1 MEVPKEYKILAT
13 NVGVIDQNNNNVDEL
28 VHVQREISSDC
39 DHEYVTR
46 VPKGKVGNY
55 RTYGI
60 EVEETDKVGHV
71 ALSRI
76 KMWEEEIG
84 TNDDC

>member
-13 NVGVIDQNNNNVDEL
+13 NVEVIDQNNNNVDEL
-28 VHVQREISSDC
+28 VHVQRGISLDC
-39 DHEYVTR
+39 DYKYVTR
-46 VPKGKVGNY
+46 VPKGKVGSY

-60 EVEETDKVGHV
+60 KMMETDKTDHV

-76 KMWEEEIG
+76 KMWDEEIDANG
-84 TNDDC
+84 NC